1 MENYKILIVD
11 DIPTNVALIAA
22 IIKKATTNYEIAE
35 TGEEAINKIDTYKPD
50 IILLDLMM
58 PDVDGWDV
66 IKHVRERYSKDEMA
80 IIVTSAITDHDNI
93 TECYNMGI
101 NDYVAKPIVPDR
113 LLNTIEIHA
122 QKHK

>member
-22 IIKKATTNYEIAE
+22 IIKKATANYEIAE
-35 TGEEAINKIDTYKPD
+35 TGEDAINKIDTYRPD

-58 PDVDGWDV
+58 PGVDGWDI
-66 IKHVRERYSKDEMA
+66 IKHVREKYSKDEMV

-101 NDYVAKPIVPDR
+101 NDYVAKPIVP
-113 LLNTIEIHA
+113 TA
-122 QKHK
+122 C

>member
-22 IIKKATTNYEIAE
+22 IIKKLNAKYETAE
-35 TGEEAINKIDTYKPD
+35 SGTEAIEKVESFKPN
-50 IILLDLMM
+50 IVLLDLMM

-66 IKHVRERYSKDEMA
+66 IRYIRERYTKEQMA

-93 TECYNMGI
+93 TECYDLGV

-113 LLNTIEIHA
+113 LLNTIEIHG
-122 QKHK
+122 KKLS